1 MPDRIRGL
9 AILGVLV
16 ALLAVV
22 VTGLASGAGRP
33 ADRAYELEQRLRCP
47 VCKSVSIAESMS
59 DTAVA
64 MRATVE
70 EQIDAG
76 RSDEEIIDYFVGR
89 YGEWVLMDPPVG
101 GSTLALWL
109 IPLGAAAVGVILL
122 AMRRRKPEKVPE
134 LSPGDRERVASAVA
148 RLRAEDD
155 DADGPL

>member
-1 MPDRIRGL
+1 MPERIRGL
-9 AILGVLV
+9 AVLGVLV

-22 VTGLASGAGRP
+22 VTGLASGGGRP

-70 EQIDAG
+70 EQIDVG
-76 RSDEEIIDYFVGR
+76 RSDEEIIDYFVAR
-89 YGEWVLMDPPVG
+89 YGQWVLIDPPVR

-109 IPLGAAAVGVILL
+109 IPLGAAGIGVLFL
-122 AMRRRKPEKVPE
+122 AMRRRRPADAPE
-134 LSPGDRERVASAVA
+134 LSAEDRAQVASAVA
-148 RLRAEDD
+148 RLRATAE
-155 DADGPL
+155 PEESL

>member
-1 MPDRIRGL
+1 MPERIRGL
-9 AILGVLV
+9 AVLGVLV

-22 VTGLASGAGRP
+22 VTGLASGGGRP

-76 RSDEEIIDYFVGR
+76 RSDEEIIDYFVAR
-89 YGEWVLMDPPVG
+89 YGQWVLMDPPVR

-109 IPLGAAAVGVILL
+109 IPVGAAAVGVLL
-122 AMRRRKPEKVPE
+122 LTMRRRRPEDVPE
-134 LSPGDRERVASAVA
+134 LSAEDRAQVAAAVA
-148 RLRAEDD
+148 RLRATAQPEE
-155 DADGPL
+155 PL

>member
-9 AILGVLV
+9 AVLGVLV

-22 VTGLASGAGRP
+22 VTGLVSGGGRP

-47 VCKSVSIAESMS
+47 VCKSVSISESMS

-76 RSDEEIIDYFVGR
+76 RSDEEVIDYFVAR
-89 YGEWVLMDPPVG
+89 YGRWVLMDPPVR
-101 GSTLALWL
+101 GSTLWLWL
-109 IPLGAAAVGVILL
+109 IPVGAAAVGVLL
-122 AMRRRKPEKVPE
+122 LVMRHRRPEDVPV
-134 LSPGDRERVASAVA
+134 LSAEDRAQVASAVA
-148 RLRAEDD
+148 RLRAVPES
-155 DADGPL
+155 GESL